1 MGIGARGLGLG
12 VNHGRV
18 TTDQLRRRAE
28 ASGVATSYRDW
39 RDRKVRVADETL
51 VAILDALG
59 RRAGDPAGLG
69 SGGSWPCAEHTVDH
83 PVAPS
88 PPDRSWG
95 FTVQLYSLRS
105 RGSWGH
111 GDLRDLADLAAWSA
125 RQLGAGFVLIN
136 PLHAGEPAIPV
147 SPSPYLP
154 MSRRFVSPLYL
165 RVEDINEYADLS
177 AEDRGRI
184 ESLAAPLRARN
195 TSADLI
201 DRDAVWQAKRSALEI
216 IYARPLTTQRQAQ
229 FERFRVRE
237 GRALDDWATWCALA
251 EVHGA
256 DWREWPEQLRSPG
269 SRAAAGERR
278 RLAGAIRFH
287 AWLQWLADDQL
298 AKAQA
303 AAKSAG
309 MTIGIIGDLAVGA
322 HPGGADAWAHAG
334 VLVPQMSVGAPPD
347 EFNQRGQDWG
357 QPPWHPTKLAAA
369 GYRPLADLIR
379 AGFRHGGGLRAD
391 HVMGLFRLWWVPQGM
406 PPDRGTYV
414 YFRHEAMVGVLAGEA
429 ARAGGLAIGEDLGTV
444 EPWIHDYLA
453 ARGVLGTSMLWF
465 EREPDGS
472 PRPPGKWRRPCLA
485 TVGTHDVPPA
495 AAFLTGEQ
503 VTLRSRLGLLT
514 QSIDTERQQARLAT
528 RSWLDA
534 LAREGLLPGDS
545 QPGAA
550 EFTVA
555 LYRYLARTPAALIGV
570 SLTDAVGDRRP
581 QNMPGTTTQY
591 PNWQIPLCDG
601 DGRPVLLEELGD
613 RAGVR
618 ALARAVSGPGGHA
631 PGSAGRAARH
641 PGPR

>member
-1 MGIGARGLGLG
+1 MAG
-12 VNHGRV
+12 
-18 TTDQLRRRAE
+18 RRRTSCA
-28 ASGVATSYRDW
+28 AAT
-39 RDRKVRVADETL
+39 
-51 VAILDALG
+51 
-59 RRAGDPAGLG
+59 RRPGWA
-69 SGGSWPCAEHTVDH
+69 GSWPCAEHTVDH

-334 VLVPQMSVGAPPD
+334 VL
-347 EFNQRGQDWG
+347 
-357 QPPWHPTKLAAA
+357 
-369 GYRPLADLIR
+369 
-379 AGFRHGGGLRAD
+379 
-391 HVMGLFRLWWVPQGM
+391 
-406 PPDRGTYV
+406 
-414 YFRHEAMVGVLAGEA
+414 AGEA

-550 EFTVA
+550 EFAVA